1 MPEAIP
7 TWTDADLDRVGRADE
22 LRISSTRPDGTD
34 RPFVIIWGVRV
45 GDDLYVRSA
54 YGTDNPWYRRALRS
68 GTGRIKAG
76 GVESEVAFT
85 HVDPASTD
93 IQSAVDAAYHAKYDR
108 YGAQIVGTV
117 VGPTAHQS
125 TLRLDPR

>member
-1 MPEAIP
+1 MPEAISAWA
-7 TWTDADLDRVGRADE
+7 TADLDRVGRADE

-45 GDDLYVRSA
+45 GDRLYVRSA

-76 GVESEVAFT
+76 GVEREVGFT
-85 HVDPASTD
+85 RVDPASTD

-117 VGPTAHQS
+117 VGSTAHQS
-125 TLRLDPR
+125 TLRVDPR